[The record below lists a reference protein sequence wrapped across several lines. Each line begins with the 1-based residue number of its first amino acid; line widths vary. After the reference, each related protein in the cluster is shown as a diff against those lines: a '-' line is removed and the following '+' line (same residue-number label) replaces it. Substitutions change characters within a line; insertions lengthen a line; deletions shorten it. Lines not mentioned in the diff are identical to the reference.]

1 MSESKEI
8 KSEIKL
14 ANIKSIYIAKRITSF
29 IKEVYKLKMII
40 YNKTLQKLWKINI
53 NDYKRVSG
61 KFIKFENDGKITE
74 YIVDTNIVIFKGEY
88 LNKKRNGKGI
98 EYFQNGKIKFEGE
111 FLNGKR
117 NGKGKEYNK
126 NGLIYEG
133 EYLNGKK
140 HGKGKEYD
148 KHKKLNY
155 EGEYL
160 NGKKHGK
167 GKEYD
172 KSGIFFEVEYLN
184 GEKIKDEKENKKENI
199 KKNVGGKNFT
209 LIKKRKEF
217 KKEYHYN
224 GKLKF
229 EGEYLNGL
237 RNGKGKEYDILGNL
251 LFEGEYINGIRN
263 GKGKEYDIYGD
274 LLFEG
279 GYLYGKR
286 WNGIIKYYLD
296 QTGKKLLGEGIY
308 VNGVSFCRSFR

>member
-1 MSESKEI
+1 MSEIKEI
-8 KSEIKL
+8 KPEIKL
-14 ANIKSIYIAKRITSF
+14 ANIKSIYIVKRITSF
-29 IKEVYKLKMII
+29 IN
-40 YNKTLQKLWKINI
+40 NKKLQKLWKINI

-148 KHKKLNY
+148 KHKKLNF

-184 GEKIKDEKENKKENI
+184 GEKIKDEKDNKKENI
-199 KKNVGGKNFT
+199 KK
-209 LIKKRKEF
+209 I
-217 KKEYHYN
+217 
-224 GKLKF
+224 
-229 EGEYLNGL
+229 
-237 RNGKGKEYDILGNL
+237 
-251 LFEGEYINGIRN
+251 
-263 GKGKEYDIYGD
+263 
-274 LLFEG
+274 
-279 GYLYGKR
+279 
-286 WNGIIKYYLD
+286 
-296 QTGKKLLGEGIY
+296 
-308 VNGVSFCRSFR
+308 

>member
-1 MSESKEI
+1 MSEIKEI

-88 LNKKRNGKGI
+88 LNKKRNGKGV
-98 EYFQNGKIKFEGE
+98 EYFQNGKIKFDGE
-111 FLNGKR
+111 FFNGKR
-117 NGKGKEYNK
+117 N
-126 NGLIYEG
+126 
-133 EYLNGKK
+133 
-140 HGKGKEYD
+140 GKGKEYD

-184 GEKIKDEKENKKENI
+184 GEKIKDEK
-199 KKNVGGKNFT
+199 
-209 LIKKRKEF
+209 
-217 KKEYHYN
+217 
-224 GKLKF
+224 
-229 EGEYLNGL
+229 
-237 RNGKGKEYDILGNL
+237 
-251 LFEGEYINGIRN
+251 
-263 GKGKEYDIYGD
+263 
-274 LLFEG
+274 
-279 GYLYGKR
+279 
-286 WNGIIKYYLD
+286 
-296 QTGKKLLGEGIY
+296 
-308 VNGVSFCRSFR
+308 